1 MKKFISRF
9 MTIAGGLMILAGILQ
24 ECFHKEYL
32 MREYGF
38 SCRNVC
44 NQVSSSF
51 EIKEPTK
58 VKFQFYSKAEGTMSV
73 SVRDSAN
80 QTIFQADNT
89 TFDSDFSKELPVGVY
104 YYDIS
109 YDGICGDFELYA
121 AIRSLCGIV
130 F

>member
-1 MKKFISRF
+1 MRKIFSRF
-9 MTIAGGLMILAGILQ
+9 CIIAGSLLIAAGLLQ
-24 ECFHKEYL
+24 KCFHKEYL

-58 VKFQFYSKAEGTMSV
+58 VKFQLYSEAEGTMHV
-73 SVRDSAN
+73 FVRDSFN
-80 QTIFQADNT
+80 HTIFQTDSTA
-89 TFDSDFSKELPVGVY
+89 FDSDFSKELPVGVY

-109 YDGICGDFELYA
+109 YDGITGDFELYA
-121 AIRSLCGIV
+121 AIRSMFGII